1 MQYLQHFTYIYV
13 CIDVCTDTLI
23 VISSAIVYLQR
34 LKVTLEEDKRTQRLK
49 SLEVHSANLIRYSK
63 LGVMYPFVHVHLLFI
78 SDSIHNLQ
86 TVGDIF
92 KKYAGTKVTL
102 HVNGYNQS

>member
-1 MQYLQHFTYIYV
+1 MN
-13 CIDVCTDTLI
+13 TLI

-34 LKVTLEEDKRTQRLK
+34 LKVTLEEDKRTLKQEERLK
-49 SLEVHSANLIRYSK
+49 SLQVHSANLIRYSK

-92 KKYAGTKVTL
+92 KKYAATKVTL